1 VTSRFG
7 LTVFSG
13 DASARLQQVLPEV
26 RLPPGGFKQITEIL
40 RSGGLSFSNGYVRVE
55 RTSGT
60 APYYAY
66 AVINDQRTSDGS
78 FVTPQPETEP
88 SGNDPLTLPV
98 VVETDGFSSEVIV
111 TNWFSETKTVGF
123 QYIAEAIDAPAHY
136 AQFQMDLKPGE
147 QTIIPN
153 FVQFLRQ
160 HGVAGVQK
168 VGPTYAGVLYVD
180 PRVPLGPGY
189 ITDPRGVCVAART
202 SSAGGGGR
210 YGLFYSALTRAK
222 LSTSSIWFHGLQQ
235 DAETRSNLALIN
247 TEKEEDPLDVFRIE
261 LFDGGTGQK
270 VNTIE
275 GITLGSNQWMQIN
288 RILAD
293 YAPRVRQGYARVTP
307 IRASTP
313 FIAYAVINDGSQP
326 GERTGDGAFISSSP

>member
-1 VTSRFG
+1 
-7 LTVFSG
+7 L
-13 DASARLQQVLPEV
+13 A

-40 RSGGLSFSNGYVRVE
+40 RSGGLSLSNGYVRVE
-55 RTSGT
+55 RTGGT

-78 FVTPQPETEP
+78 FVTPQPEIEP
-88 SGNDPLTLPV
+88 SGNDPLILPV
-98 VVETDGFSSEVIV
+98 VVESDRFSSEVIV
-111 TNWFSETKTVGF
+111 RNWFSETKTIWF

-136 AQFQMDLKPGE
+136 AQFLMDLKPGE

-180 PRVPLGPGY
+180 PRVPLGPSS

-202 SSAGGGGR
+202 SSAGDGGR
-210 YGLFYSALTRAK
+210 YGLFYSALSKAK

-235 DAETRSNLALIN
+235 DAETRSNLALVN
-247 TEKEEDPLDVFRIE
+247 TVREEDPLDVFRIE
-261 LFDGGTGQK
+261 LFDGDTGQK

-293 YAPRVRQGYARVTP
+293 YAPGVRQGYARVTP
-307 IRASTP
+307 IRGSTP
-313 FIAYAVINDGSQP
+313 FIAYAIINDGSQP